1 LSARV
6 GLIGYGLAGEVFH
19 APLIASEPDL
29 SLSFIVT
36 GNPERC
42 ARAERAHPDTAM
54 LGSPDE
60 LWARAGEL
68 DLVVVAAPNRA
79 HVPLADASIEAGV
92 PVVVDKP
99 LTGTAAVAAEL
110 VERAERAGV
119 MLTVFQNRRFD
130 GDFLTARRLI
140 EDGELGNV
148 FRFESRFER
157 WQPEVDEGW
166 RELADAEDGG
176 GVLLDLGSHLVD
188 QALQLFGPAQSV
200 YGELDS
206 RRAGAQ
212 VDDDSFVAI
221 THESGVR
228 SHLWMSA
235 TTAQLGPRLRV
246 LGDRAAFVKYGLDP
260 QEDALAGGARP
271 GDEGWGLDA
280 EELWGELGT
289 VESTRRVPTEA
300 GAYERFYAG
309 VAAALRGE
317 APPPVD
323 PREAVAALEVLDAAR
338 RAA

>member
-1 LSARV
+1 MNARV

-19 APLIASEPDL
+19 APLIASEPGL

-36 GNPERC
+36 GNPERR
-42 ARAERAHPDTAM
+42 ARAERSYPDTAV

-68 DLVVVAAPNRA
+68 DLIVVAAPNRA
-79 HVPLADASIEAGV
+79 HLPLAGAAIEAGV

-99 LTGTAAVAAEL
+99 LAGTAAEAAEL
-110 VERAERAGV
+110 VERAERSGV
-119 MLTVFQNRRFD
+119 ILTVFQNRRLD
-130 GDFLTARRLI
+130 GDYLTARKLI
-140 EDGELGNV
+140 EQGKLGSV
-148 FRFESRFER
+148 HRFESRFER

-166 RELADAEDGG
+166 RELGASEEGG

-188 QALQLFGPAQSV
+188 QALQLFGPARSV

-206 RRAGAQ
+206 RRAGAK

-221 THESGVR
+221 THENGVR

-235 TTAQLGPRLRV
+235 TAAQFGPRLRV

-271 GDEGWGLDA
+271 GDNGWGLDP
-280 EELWGELGT
+280 EELWGALGT
-289 VESTRRVPTEA
+289 VEGTRRVATEA

-309 VAAALRGE
+309 VGAALRGE

-323 PREAVAALEVLDAAR
+323 PRDAVAALEVLDAAR
-338 RAA
+338 G

>member
-1 LSARV
+1 VSGARV

-19 APLIASEPDL
+19 APLIASEPGLDL
-29 SLSFIVT
+29 ALIVT
-36 GNPERC
+36 GNPERRE
-42 ARAERAHPDTAM
+42 RAERGHPDAAV
-54 LGSPDE
+54 LGTVDE

-79 HVPLADASIEAGV
+79 HVPLAEAAIEARV

-99 LTGTAAVAAEL
+99 LAGTAAEARRL
-110 VERAERAGV
+110 VEAAERAGV

-140 EDGELGNV
+140 EQGELGNV
-148 FRFESRFER
+148 FRWESRFER
-157 WQPEVDEGW
+157 WEPQLEEGW
-166 RELADAEDGG
+166 RELAAAEEGG

-188 QALQLFGPAQSV
+188 QALQLFGPARTV

-212 VDDDSFVAI
+212 VDDDAFVAI

-235 TTAQLGPRLRV
+235 TAAQLGPRFRV

-260 QEDALAGGARP
+260 QEPALAAGARP
-271 GDEGWGLDA
+271 GDAGWGLEPD
-280 EELWGELGT
+280 ELWGLLGT
-289 VESTRRVPTEA
+289 VDATQRVPTEA
-300 GAYERFYAG
+300 GAYERFYAR
-309 VAAALRGE
+309 VAAALRDDG
-317 APPPVD
+317 PPPVD
-323 PREAVAALEVLDAAR
+323 PRDSVAALEVLDAAR
-338 RAA
+338 R